1 MKDETLPKVYAR
13 ALLELAEEKG
23 ALEQVYEEV
32 QVLDSAQRGDPL
44 VRTFAETPRISRGQ
58 KHDLIEKV
66 FRGRVSDLVVDF
78 IHLVIDRGRVLF
90 LRDMWTE
97 FLALHDEKVGL
108 VHARAF
114 TAVPLS
120 DSARQVILGALEKAL
135 AKTIDLQNVV
145 DPGVLGGVLVRFD
158 GMVADGSLRTDL
170 NKIRAKMLEPRFG
183 SELIQ

>member
-1 MKDETLPKVYAR
+1 MKNETLPKVYAR

-23 ALEQVYEEV
+23 VLEQVHEEIK
-32 QVLDSAQRGDPL
+32 VLDSMQRGDPL

-58 KHDLIEKV
+58 KHELIEKV

-78 IHLVIDRGRVLF
+78 IHLVIKRGRVLF
-90 LRDMWTE
+90 LRDMYTE
-97 FLALHDEKVGL
+97 FLSLHDEKVGL

-120 DSARQVILGALEKAL
+120 DSAQQVLMSALEKGL
-135 AKTIDLQNVV
+135 AKTIDLRNVV
-145 DPGVLGGVLVRFD
+145 DPEVLGGILVRFD

-170 NKIRAKMLEPRFG
+170 DKIRAKMLEPRFG